1 MTRLPTLPNPM
12 GAVAGVAS
20 GVAALVVAALL
31 VPAPKHPDPID
42 PVGTWDVPA
51 FAFTPTNNSVAN
63 NASIDGGEMT
73 IEREAGCR
81 SDACNLVITTGPDLV
96 AGVVLR
102 PQNGRSRYVGDEV
115 LANPNCNGVDAPLEL
130 TRGRFVAE
138 AGSGSDTLALV
149 IESELTDPW
158 HGCDPFAFRYEATAA
173 RSATYAVT
181 ADLGGNVA
189 LAWATR
195 AR

>member
-1 MTRLPTLPNPM
+1 MTRLPTVPKPM
-12 GAVAGVAS
+12 GAVAGIASVATL
-20 GVAALVVAALL
+20 VAVALL
-31 VPAPKHPDPID
+31 VAAPQPADPID

-51 FAFTPTNNSVAN
+51 FAFTPTNDAVAN

-73 IEREAGCR
+73 IEREADCH

-102 PQNGRSRYVGDEV
+102 PERGRSRFVGDEV
-115 LANPNCNGVDAPLEL
+115 LAHPSCDGVDAPLEL

-138 AGSGSDTLALV
+138 AGSGRDTLAFV

-158 HGCDPFAFRYEATAA
+158 HGCDRFAFRYEATAA
-173 RSATYAVT
+173 RRATYAVT
-181 ADLGGNVA
+181 TDLGGDVA
-189 LAWATR
+189 LASGPH